1 MCTPQSD
8 GKRERLCFIE
18 HKDKSFIS
26 NYRDFLRENILI
38 FRSREGRN
46 KNTGTFFRPFP
57 CFSHRSPSFSGRLP
71 AMGGEIGSC
80 FLAPLG
86 VRSVSG
92 PSGQCALAHDA
103 LTRGDAHPR
112 LAHSASFTF
121 LPSPLT
127 CNLLSNCSLGVKA
140 FAFPLSSPEGE
151 GASPKPSPT
160 KCCYSIHCAH
170 RVKR

>member
-1 MCTPQSD
+1 MLTPQSD

-18 HKDKSFIS
+18 RKDKSFVS
-26 NYRDFLRENILI
+26 NCRDFRREMFLFFDLANGKTKTRGLFFELPLVSLI
-38 FRSREGRN
+38 ALLLFVS
-46 KNTGTFFRPFP
+46 F
-57 CFSHRSPSFSGRLP
+57 SPSFAHSSPAPCWVLPRAGR
-71 AMGGEIGSC
+71 
-80 FLAPLG
+80 
-86 VRSVSG
+86 
-92 PSGQCALAHDA
+92 
-103 LTRGDAHPR
+103 TRGGTRTRALR
-112 LAHSASFTF
+112 TQQVSTF

-160 KCCYSIHCAH
+160 KHCCSIHCTH